1 MFWHKTL
8 SNILA
13 YNFTQYICTQQY
25 TIYWHITLQTVY
37 QYNYT
42 QYIGTHFLEYIGTQL
57 HMKYWNTDYWRKNLH
72 NILAFNFSLYIG
84 TQLNEIYWHKWG
96 LDIRVCEAFCVA
108 IFSIIAQTFWFFW
121 YFGRNVCFKIPK
133 FQDPTQCLSC
143 QTPYSWFP
151 FKMT

>member
-108 IFSIIAQTFWFFW
+108 IF
-121 YFGRNVCFKIPK
+121 
-133 FQDPTQCLSC
+133 C
-143 QTPYSWFP
+143 QTPLRLENPNSTSVGWSRSWLCFP
-151 FKMT
+151 TGRKEGRN